1 MQWIESAVF
10 RRAAAAASGRCRTS
24 LLRPTSIFHRHST
37 AAQQVRLFHHC
48 LSAPTTRSLR
58 QTRCASSAPTPP
70 PPDQQ
75 AKAAAAAAEDDEAGP
90 TKKEMRKEVIQ
101 AEREAIAELSLY
113 GRMKKYGP
121 TAMLIYLAIH
131 IAGFWLC
138 FFLLMSGI
146 EVCLKTNEHTN
157 EAAQAARKKSQHQNK
172 IKYNKHNHTH
182 TSIPTTLQVRKYL
195 AMIPYFPVLADKKSA
210 SDADSFMALFSFLPW
225 AELGL
230 ALVINKIFSPLQV
243 CYFCH
248 THTHTTTPHH
258 TTQRAPQM
266 LVTISITPRLAPI
279 LLSWGPTKAI
289 VSFLNRLIAR
299 VKGTPVPPVV

>member
-1 MQWIESAVF
+1 MQRFESAVL
-10 RRAAAAASGRCRTS
+10 RNTAAAAAAAASGRCRTS
-24 LLRPTSIFHRHST
+24 SLLRPTSSIFHRPST
-37 AAQQVRLFHHC
+37 AAQQVRLFHQC
-48 LSAPTTRSLR
+48 LSTPAARSLR
-58 QTRCASSAPTPP
+58 QTRRASAAPTPP
-70 PPDQQ
+70 PPGQQ
-75 AKAAAAAAEDDEAGP
+75 PKEAAVEDDEAGM

-113 GRMKKYGP
+113 GRMKRYGP

-146 EVCLKTNEHTN
+146 E
-157 EAAQAARKKSQHQNK
+157 
-172 IKYNKHNHTH
+172 
-182 TSIPTTLQVRKYL
+182 VRKYL

-230 ALVINKIFSPLQV
+230 ALVINKIFSPLQ
-243 CYFCH
+243 
-248 THTHTTTPHH
+248 
-258 TTQRAPQM
+258 M
-266 LVTISITPRLAPI
+266 LVTISVTPRLAPI

-299 VKGTPVPPVV
+299 VKGTPVPPV